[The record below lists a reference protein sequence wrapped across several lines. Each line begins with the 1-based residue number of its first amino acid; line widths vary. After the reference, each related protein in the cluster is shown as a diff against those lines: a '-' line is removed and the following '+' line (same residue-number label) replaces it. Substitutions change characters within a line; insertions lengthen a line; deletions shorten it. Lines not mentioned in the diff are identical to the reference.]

1 MQIDK
6 RFQLGEVREVMILK
20 HKIFAAGVLG
30 LICPLLLVRGASA
43 QENDYGTWKKAEV
56 ITRPAAKSRP
66 RPVRIKAPLLT
77 MRWQF
82 FVAGETNE
90 EAIDPARRTFVDDEL
105 VRIAVQVNQSGYVY
119 VINHTVKYDN
129 SIEGPFLISRGQY
142 QIKKDQQLVLPLV
155 CPDPNRIDGKCW
167 WRTKSP
173 PGREVV
179 TIIFSR
185 GEIEEWKDLDTGK
198 ADSPVSESLI
208 YSLTRESPDT
218 NRKILMGPLQRING
232 RQITEVW
239 NPNPKRNEVLV
250 ERIEFTHE

>member
-1 MQIDK
+1 MSSTRKLLIA
-6 RFQLGEVREVMILK
+6 I
-20 HKIFAAGVLG
+20 ILG
-30 LICPLLLVRGASA
+30 LFCSPLLVGSASA
-43 QENDYGTWKKAEV
+43 QEGDYGIWKKAEV

-77 MRWQF
+77 MRWQL
-82 FVAGETNE
+82 FVAGDETDE

-119 VINHTVKYDN
+119 VINHTVKRDN

-142 QIKKDQQLVLPLV
+142 QIRKDQQLVLPLL
-155 CPDPNRIDGKCW
+155 CPESNRIDGKCW

-173 PGREVV
+173 SGREVI

-185 GEIEEWKDLDTGK
+185 DEIEEWKDLDASKG
-198 ADSPVSESLI
+198 DSLVNEPLI
-208 YSLTRESPDT
+208 YSLTRQSPET
-218 NRKILMGPLQRING
+218 NRKVWKGTPAQGING
-232 RQITEVW
+232 QYVTMVW

-250 ERIEFTHE
+250 ERIEFTHK